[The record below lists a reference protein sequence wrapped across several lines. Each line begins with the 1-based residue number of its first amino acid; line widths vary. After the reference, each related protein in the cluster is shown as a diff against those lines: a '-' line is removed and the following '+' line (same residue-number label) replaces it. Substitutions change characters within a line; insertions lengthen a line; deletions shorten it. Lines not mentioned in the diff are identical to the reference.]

1 MEVPA
6 RRELPG
12 SIRSRSRP
20 PRLGPMSNLPIL
32 LMCALSVGEN
42 WRCSSGGTGLPS
54 ASSWSSA
61 CWAATRFQATIAL
74 VGDEV
79 QAGGADALAVGVAR
93 RSLPSLPEE
102 QEVVQGVAS
111 TRCLLSW
118 RHGHCPWDETR
129 KLAPRA
135 LGPLP
140 IPIRRGAAAIYRF

>member
-1 MEVPA
+1 
-6 RRELPG
+6 
-12 SIRSRSRP
+12 
-20 PRLGPMSNLPIL
+20 MSNLPIL

-61 CWAATRFQATIAL
+61 CWAATRFQTMIAL

-79 QAGGADALAVGVAR
+79 QAGGADALAVEGGEAQLTVVA
-93 RSLPSLPEE
+93 EE

-111 TRCLLSW
+111 TRRLLSW
-118 RHGHCPWDETR
+118 RRGHCPWDETR

-135 LGPLP
+135 LGPLLMP
-140 IPIRRGAAAIYRF
+140 LRAHD